1 MLATSGSFWI
11 ALVVSTFVIAL
22 LSAAIQVTTLRPLLG
37 RDPLTTILATFGVQL
52 DGILPRR
59 AHQLSDPRL
68 PLVLDLSLLGELMG
82 HVGVDTPRPIGGRA
96 VERFQPAGG
105 NQRRDLLC

>member
-1 MLATSGSFWI
+1 MINSNPGNIGGRPSRSALRRDVEVIAMLATSGSFWI

-52 DGILPRR
+52 NGILPRR

-68 PLVLDLSLLGELMG
+68 PLVLDLFS
-82 HVGVDTPRPIGGRA
+82 A
-96 VERFQPAGG
+96 
-105 NQRRDLLC
+105 